1 MYTMKNKI
9 FITVL
14 IAIIMAF
21 SSCTEDLE
29 VQPLDD
35 DATTAEMVYDSVSS
49 YRQVLAKLYAGYAL
63 TGQQGPAGNADIQGI
78 DEGFSNYLRQYWVA
92 QELPSDEAIVAWA
105 DPGLPAYNYQAWGA
119 SNDFVMA
126 MYSRIFYEI
135 TLCNEFIRES
145 SESKL
150 DARGFSDSEKETIR
164 NFRAEARFMR
174 ALSYWH
180 ALDLFGY
187 VPFVTEEDEVGAFQP
202 EQISREDLFAYIEQE
217 LKDIEDK
224 LVEPTQNEYAR
235 ADQAAAWTLL
245 ARLYL
250 NAEVYTGEPRY
261 GDCITYCNKVIDPD
275 LYVLEDDYQHLF
287 LADNHTANGII
298 FPIAFDGMHTQT
310 WGGTTFIIS
319 AAVGGNMNPTEFGI
333 GGGWAGHR
341 VTKQFVQK
349 FGSDT
354 TYDSRAMFYTDG
366 QSLEINDVNIFQEGY
381 AVSKFKNVT
390 STGQSGSN
398 STFPDTDFPMFRLAD
413 VYLMYAEA
421 VVKGGA
427 GGDQDKAVRLIND
440 LRERAYGSD
449 YPAEGKISAS
459 DLSEQ
464 FILDERARELYWEG
478 YRRTDLIRYN
488 QFTTSNYLWAWKGQI
503 QEGRATNQKYRL
515 YPIPASDLNA
525 NPNLQQHEDY

>member
-9 FITVL
+9 W
-14 IAIIMAF
+14 IAVVMIFIMAF
-21 SSCTEDLE
+21 SSCTEDLD

-35 DATTAEMVYDSVSS
+35 DATTAETVYDSVAS

-63 TGQQGPAGNADIQGI
+63 TGQQGPAGDADIQGI

-92 QELPSDEAIVAWA
+92 QVLPTDVGVVAWA
-105 DPGLPAYNYQAWGA
+105 DPGLPAYNYQSWGS

-135 TLCNEFIRES
+135 TLTNEFIRES
-145 SESKL
+145 SEGKL
-150 DARGFSDSEKETIR
+150 SSRGFSESQKERIR
-164 NFRAEARFMR
+164 TFRAEARFLR

-180 ALDLFGY
+180 ALDLYGN
-187 VPFVTEEDEVGAFQP
+187 VPFVTEKDDVGAFQP
-202 EQISREDLFAYIEQE
+202 EQISREDLFTYIEEE
-217 LKDIEDK
+217 LKAIEDEMA
-224 LVEPTQNEYAR
+224 EPRQNEYAR
-235 ADQAAAWTLL
+235 ADQAAVWTLL
-245 ARLYL
+245 AKLYL

-261 GDCITYCNKVIDPD
+261 EDCITYCNKVMDAG
-275 LYVLEDDYQHLF
+275 YTLEDEYQDLF

-298 FPIAFDGMHTQT
+298 FPIAFDGNHSQT

-319 AAVGGNMNPTEFGI
+319 AAIGGNMNPTNFGVA
-333 GGGWAGHR
+333 GGWAGHR

-349 FGSDT
+349 FGQDT
-354 TYDSRAMFYTDG
+354 TWDSRAMFFTDG
-366 QSLEINDVNIFQEGY
+366 QSLEINDVAIFQQGY
-381 AVSKFKNVT
+381 AVSKFKNIT

-421 VVKGGA
+421 TVRSGA
-427 GGDQDKAVRLIND
+427 GDEARAVQLIND
-440 LRERAYGSD
+440 LRERAFGDD
-449 YPAEGKISAS
+449 YSAHGEITTG
-459 DLSEQ
+459 DLDKQ

-478 YRRTDLIRYN
+478 HRRTDLIRYGH
-488 QFTTSNYLWAWKGQI
+488 FTTSDYTWAWKGGI
-503 QEGRATNQKYRL
+503 QEGRATDDHYRL

-525 NPNLQQHEDY
+525 NPKLTQNEGY